1 MSAALTPADFQC
13 VRCKRPMQAPTADGL
28 GPTCRRMLT
37 GPSHR
42 VRRAAPVTAD
52 EQTMPIP
59 FGDPPMTKPILFYR
73 DEARGIYQ
81 AAYRD
86 GVWIDIEPD
95 VFWALCHG
103 RVA

>member
-1 MSAALTPADFQC
+1 
-13 VRCKRPMQAPTADGL
+13 
-28 GPTCRRMLT
+28 
-37 GPSHR
+37 
-42 VRRAAPVTAD
+42 
-52 EQTMPIP
+52 
-59 FGDPPMTKPILFYR
+59 MTKPILFYR